1 MERETER
8 GVLERFRRVLVEDG
22 KSGATV
28 EKYMRDAAAFLC
40 FLDGRCVDRG
50 TVSEYKVFLSENYEV
65 TSANSMIA
73 AVNAFL
79 KYLGRGDL
87 CTKQFRVQKK
97 AFCAENKELTRAEY
111 YRLISTAGMQGKVR
125 LSLII
130 QTICSSGI
138 RVSELRS
145 ITVEAVKRG
154 EAEVSLK
161 GKTRCIFIVKELKK
175 KLLCYAKE
183 QKIES
188 GMIFVT
194 KSGKAVSR
202 TNIWREMKSLC
213 RDAKVDPQKVFP
225 HNLRHL
231 FARLFYE
238 MEKDIAKLADILGHS
253 SINTTRIYIVTTAKE
268 HLKRME
274 KMRLIL

>member
-1 MERETER
+1 MERETEW

-28 EKYMRDAAAFLC
+28 EKYMRDAGAFLC

-50 TVSEYKVFLSENYEV
+50 TVSEYKAFLSENYEV

-125 LSLII
+125 LGLII

-175 KLLCYAKE
+175 KLLC
-183 QKIES
+183 
-188 GMIFVT
+188 
-194 KSGKAVSR
+194 
-202 TNIWREMKSLC
+202 
-213 RDAKVDPQKVFP
+213 
-225 HNLRHL
+225 
-231 FARLFYE
+231 
-238 MEKDIAKLADILGHS
+238 IA
-253 SINTTRIYIVTTAKE
+253 
-268 HLKRME
+268 
-274 KMRLIL
+274 